1 VGCGGEL
8 EEFERDR
15 VRLGEDAAERASM
28 VGEQEKNMIVT

>member
-1 VGCGGEL
+1 MGCGGEL

-28 VGEQEKNMIVT
+28 MDE

>member
-15 VRLGEDAAERASM
+15 VRLGEDAAERTSM
-28 VGEQEKNMIVT
+28 MDG